1 MDGVLIDSEPLY
13 LSQLMDFFKQ
23 HQVRAEP
30 EQFYKMIGASSKEVK
45 RMVHDIWIRSR
56 DDVDFDLWYDAYEND
71 EEEIDYRSIIDSD
84 AFKVISE
91 LKKRNIK
98 TGIASS
104 SSIKDIEA
112 MMRQCELQVDY
123 YTSGQMFEDS
133 KPDPSI
139 YLHVMNHFMV
149 DGSEMMIIED
159 SPYGIQAA
167 KAAKALTVVK
177 KQQFPMDQSGGDAY
191 IEHLFDVLKLLD

>member
-1 MDGVLIDSEPLY
+1 MDGVLIDSEPFY
-13 LSQLMDFFKQ
+13 LSQLMDFFRQ

-30 EQFYKMIGASSKEVK
+30 EQFYKMIGASAKEVK

-56 DDVDFDLWYDAYEND
+56 DDFGFDLWYDAYEND
-71 EEEIDYRSIIDSD
+71 EEEINYRSIIDSD
-84 AFKVISE
+84 SLKLITE

-104 SSIKDIEA
+104 SSTKDIEA

-123 YTSGQMFEDS
+123 YTSGQMFEYS
-133 KPDPSI
+133 KPDPAI
-139 YLHVMNHFMV
+139 YLHVMKQLMV
-149 DGSEMMIIED
+149 DGSETMIIED

-167 KAAKALTVVK
+167 KAAQAFTVVK
-177 KQQFPMDQSGGDAY
+177 KQHLPIDQSGGDAY
-191 IEHLFDVLKLLD
+191 IEHLFDVLKLIV